1 MKIVRGTRL
10 LILEIGHSIAISQPR
25 PARRVAVACGR
36 RAPQDQNR
44 NDGGLGL
51 KALEAHRPFL
61 YQEMMSLITTSREL
75 ADACRRMASHPFVT
89 VDTEFLRETTFWPK
103 LCVVQVASPDEAVAI
118 DALAE
123 GMDLAPLFDLMADTN
138 VLKVFHAARQDIEI
152 IWNLAKLIPTPLFDT
167 QVAAM
172 VCGFGDQISY
182 SELAQTVCRVSLD
195 KSSRFTDWSRR
206 PLSEAQVDYAIADV
220 THLRDIY
227 VYLWR
232 QLEKSGRLAWL
243 GDEMA
248 LLTAPSTYEQHPSNA
263 WERFRNRARK
273 PRDLAVLIDIAAWR
287 EAEAQSRDVPRSR
300 VLKDD
305 VLVEIALAAPK
316 TQDELSSLR
325 TFPRGM
331 EKSRAGID
339 ILAAVQHGLARDPK
353 SLPKIER
360 ERRSNGGATVELL
373 KVLLRQVA
381 EAEGVAAKMI
391 ATVEEL
397 DAIALDDHAK
407 VAALSGWRREI
418 FGEKALELKR
428 GRLALTVEH
437 GKVVTLE
444 WRETADE
451 AAE

>member
-1 MKIVRGTRL
+1 M
-10 LILEIGHSIAISQPR
+10 
-25 PARRVAVACGR
+25 
-36 RAPQDQNR
+36 N
-44 NDGGLGL
+44 L
-51 KALEAHRPFL
+51 KALEARRPFL
-61 YQEMMSLITTSREL
+61 YQWIMSLITTSREL
-75 ADACRRMASHPFVT
+75 ADVCCRLASHPFVT

-123 GMDLAPLFDLMADTN
+123 GMDLAPLFALMADTK
-138 VLKVFHAARQDIEI
+138 VTKVFHAARQDVEI
-152 IWNLAKLIPTPLFDT
+152 IWNLAKLIPAPLFDT

-182 SELAQTVCRVSLD
+182 SELVQTVCRISLD

-206 PLSEAQVDYAIADV
+206 PLSTAQANYAIADV

-227 VYLWR
+227 IYLSR
-232 QLEKSGRLAWL
+232 QLEKSGRMPWLA
-243 GDEMA
+243 DEMA
-248 LLTAPSTYEQHPSNA
+248 LLTSSSTYEQHPSHA

-273 PRDLAVLIDIAAWR
+273 PRDLAVLMDVAAWR

-305 VLVEIALAAPK
+305 VLIEIALAAPK
-316 TQDELSSLR
+316 SPDELSSLR
-325 TFPRGM
+325 AFPRGM
-331 EKSRAGID
+331 EKSRAGTE

-360 ERRSNGGATVELL
+360 ERRANGGATVELL
-373 KVLLRQVA
+373 KVLLRQVS
-381 EAEGVAAKMI
+381 EAQGVAAKMI

-397 DAIALDDHAK
+397 DAIAIDDHAK
-407 VAALSGWRREI
+407 VSALTGWRREI
-418 FGEKALELKR
+418 FGEKALELKH